1 MNLFPKRG
9 LNKLVKTFDES
20 AIKSAKVLNAELVD
34 KNLVKIR
41 GRFIL
46 FKQRKR
52 VTAQS
57 ETNIDR
63 KKKKQNKKGQW
74 KP

>member
-20 AIKSAKVLNAELVD
+20 AIKSAKALNAELVD